1 MQSSRYK
8 EMNKELT
15 EEQVSGTKIIPMA
28 RNRMYEE
35 KMEEVKKLFDE
46 GKTLEEAKEIFFMTD
61 FNNKVLLPQDLEDF
75 YRENSLEEE
84 KQETEEESLEEDVNG
99 GEIPLPEELETQFQN
114 QENPKTIAEKVAAI
128 KRQQEGNQKTDTKE
142 MSPVDILIKSKQ
154 EQDKQNQIQNGDQVL
169 MMIKDEDLID
179 FENQD
184 FPMYDEEEKE
194 TMKNSLAIH
203 GIIEKLIVR
212 PMRDQEGKYQIISGR
227 NRRMC
232 GREIGIKEFPCIVR
246 NDLKDDDEETE
257 LLLID
262 TNIATRKDL
271 DIISKA
277 KVIKRKKDLLE
288 SKNSRNRIKSLRTK
302 YENSESAEKII
313 PIYDS
318 LGQEFDI
325 SKGNIIRL
333 LKLTDLIEDLQ
344 DEVRKGKINAKT
356 GEQLGYLSKPHQR
369 IVSKMMQNNVK
380 LKVSE
385 SQAKKIRLTSNNK
398 DLTKE
403 DVEEIL
409 LKKELNEKK
418 EDEIQKYVIEFTLDE
433 LKKLTNKL
441 VEESKEVNETT
452 IKEKIIS
459 LFEVI

>member
-1 MQSSRYK
+1 
-8 EMNKELT
+8 MNKELT
-15 EEQVSGTKIIPMA
+15 DEQVSGTKIIPMA

-46 GKTLEEAKEIFFMTD
+46 GKSLDEAKEIFFMTD

-75 YRENSLEEE
+75 YRENSP
-84 KQETEEESLEEDVNG
+84 EEDDEETLEGNVDD
-99 GEIPLPEELETQFQN
+99 GEIPLPEELKTQFQN
-114 QENPKTIAEKVAAI
+114 QESPKTIAEKVAAI
-128 KRQQEGNQKTDTKE
+128 KREQAKETKE
-142 MSPVDILIKSKQ
+142 MSPVDMLIKSKQ
-154 EQDKQNQIQNGDQVL
+154 EQEKLNEIQNGDQIL
-169 MMIKDEDLID
+169 KMIKDEDLID

-184 FPMYDEEEKE
+184 FPMYDDEEKE

-246 NDLKDDDEETE
+246 NDLKNDDEETE

-288 SKNSRNRIKSLRTK
+288 SKNSKNRIKNLRSK

-409 LKKELNEKK
+409 LKN
-418 EDEIQKYVIEFTLDE
+418 
-433 LKKLTNKL
+433 
-441 VEESKEVNETT
+441 
-452 IKEKIIS
+452 
-459 LFEVI
+459 